1 MLTNH
6 HIETDFF
13 NETYVNKKR
22 IPDDIRNS
30 SPKIHSLMQFKN
42 LLQLVGL

>member
-22 IPDDIRNS
+22 IP
-30 SPKIHSLMQFKN
+30 
-42 LLQLVGL
+42 V